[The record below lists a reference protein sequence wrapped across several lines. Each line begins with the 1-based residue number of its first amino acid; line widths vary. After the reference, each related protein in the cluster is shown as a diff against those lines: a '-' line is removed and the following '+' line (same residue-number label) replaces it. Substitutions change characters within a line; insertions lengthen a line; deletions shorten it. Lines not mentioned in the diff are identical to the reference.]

1 MSRIARFTQAD
12 LARALKGFEAAGV
25 SVAKVDF
32 HPDGGFTILTGT
44 PQAAN
49 DKGNP
54 LDRVLGR

>member
-1 MSRIARFTQAD
+1 MSRIARFSQAD
-12 LARALKGFEAAGV
+12 LTRALKSFEAAGM
-25 SVAKVDF
+25 SVAGVKIQ
-32 HPDGGFTILTGT
+32 PDGTLTILTGT